1 MVCGTCGKAGHNTT
15 TCPNRK
21 LATGVAK
28 VGGYLGGAAAGAH
41 FGVPGGGTAGK
52 AVAGAGANALL
63 KTDGQKHYEKYG
75 KKK

>member
-1 MVCGTCGKAGHNTT
+1 M
-15 TCPNRK
+15 
-21 LATGVAK
+21 
-28 VGGYLGGAAAGAH
+28 
-41 FGVPGGGTAGK
+41 GVPGGGTAGK